1 MLYLI
6 RLKGDNMSKVGL
18 VLEGGAMRGLYTAGV
33 LDTFMDNNIEIDGI
47 IGVSAGALFGANYF
61 SNQKGRALRYNKK
74 YCKDKRYISVNSFI
88 KTGNIVNKD
97 FAFYKITNELDPF
110 DDKTFIKTNKDYYVT
125 VTNVANG
132 NAEYI
137 NIKNST
143 VDNLEVLR
151 ATSAMPL
158 ISKMVNVNNKLY
170 LDGAIS
176 DSIPVDKCIELGYD
190 KIIVV
195 LTQHYEYRK
204 KPFSKLAEL
213 IINIKYRKYPILKDK
228 IKNRYKNYNERLE
241 RINKLEQ
248 EGKIFVIRPSKPL
261 SISRLEKDENKLQQ
275 VYDLG
280 VEDTKKIIKKLQKYL
295 KN

>member
-1 MLYLI
+1 
-6 RLKGDNMSKVGL
+6 MSKVGL

-33 LDTFMDNNIEIDGI
+33 LDAFMDNNINIDGI

-74 YCKDKRYISVNSFI
+74 YCKDKRYISINSFI

-97 FAFYKITNELDPF
+97 FAFYKITKELDPF
-110 DDKTFIKTNKDYYVT
+110 DDKTFVETNKDYYVT
-125 VTNVANG
+125 VTNVENG
-132 NAEYI
+132 QAEYI

-143 VDNLEVLR
+143 INNLEVLR

-158 ISKMVNVNNKLY
+158 VSQMVNINNNLY

-190 KIIVV
+190 KVIIV

-204 KPFSKLAEL
+204 KKFSKMAEL
-213 IINIKYRKYPILKDK
+213 LINIKYHKYPILKEK
-228 IKNRYKNYNERLE
+228 IKTRYKNYNERLE
-241 RINKLEQ
+241 HINKLEK
-248 EGKIFVIRPSKPL
+248 EGKIFIIRPSQPL
-261 SISRLEKDENKLQQ
+261 NISRLEKDEYKLQE

-280 VEDTKKIIKKLQKYL
+280 VQDSKNNMKKLQKYL
-295 KN
+295 IK